1 MEVKLYH
8 NVFSLRCVAS
18 CHPQCR
24 CDGDPS
30 FSSGRYIA
38 YYTLYTSTGAGV
50 MLIFLQV
57 KGLLLF
63 VRLFRWSGLREMYI
77 HWSSYKHR
85 IACISGFIPQ
95 HMYLVKLYLLP
106 VALGGQTA
114 SSHILP
120 VTLEEVKLYHK
131 YIMFSRI
138 CVASSHPQL

>member
-30 FSSGRYIA
+30 FSSGRMYSI
-38 YYTLYTSTGAGV
+38 LYTV
-50 MLIFLQV
+50 YVNRCRCDVDFLQV

-63 VRLFRWSGLREMYI
+63 VRLFRCSGLREMYI

-106 VALGGQTA
+106 VALGGQTV

-120 VTLEEVKLYHK
+120 VTLEEVKLYHNN
-131 YIMFSRI
+131 ILFSRI
-138 CVASSHPQL
+138 CVACSHPQL